1 MLLLNRSVKFRLAA
15 SLGACVVMLFVVGVV
30 GLFGLSSTNDALK
43 RTYEGN
49 VLTLGHL
56 NRIDRALLGNRVK
69 ITAEQRDRDPES
81 ARTTQR
87 EIAANDAIIDAA
99 WEDYYP
105 NRISGPIE
113 REMADA
119 FITSLGNLRSTIA
132 ELTTAMIGNDFDRA
146 REIATTTLRERY
158 SETLGDIQQLV
169 DRNSAQAAEAYE
181 GAVALYEWERKLV
194 IGTMI
199 GALIAGILLALW
211 LIRGIMTPLGKAQ
224 DLANAMADGNLD
236 NPIDITCK
244 DEFGV
249 MLRSLKAMESQFSH
263 VVMSVRGNA
272 ESVSTAADEIAQGTD
287 DLSRRTQ
294 EQAASLEQTAASMDE
309 ITSTVRQN
317 AENAAEADKL
327 VHDVSQRANAGGE
340 VADKAVK
347 AMEGINASSR
357 KIAGIVG
364 LIDEI
369 AFQTNLLALN
379 ASVEAARAGEQGRGF
394 AVVASEVRNLA
405 GRSADAA
412 KEIKKLV
419 EDSIGQ
425 VDTGTELVNRAGHA
439 LEEIV
444 EGVARVTTL
453 VGEIAVASREQAQGI
468 DQINTAVSQM
478 DGVTQQNASLVEES
492 SAAGRSLQS
501 QAAALLREV
510 SFFKGAASGTTQ
522 ALPSGS
528 ATASSNA
535 SAMTP
540 VRPQTPAR
548 PRASTAPQKA
558 ETEEWTSF

>member
-87 EIAANDAIIDAA
+87 EVAANDAIIDAA

-119 FITSLGNLRSTIA
+119 FITSLGNLRSAIA

-272 ESVSTAADEIAQGTD
+272 ESVSTAAD
-287 DLSRRTQ
+287 
-294 EQAASLEQTAASMDE
+294 
-309 ITSTVRQN
+309 
-317 AENAAEADKL
+317 
-327 VHDVSQRANAGGE
+327 
-340 VADKAVK
+340 
-347 AMEGINASSR
+347 
-357 KIAGIVG
+357 
-364 LIDEI
+364 
-369 AFQTNLLALN
+369 
-379 ASVEAARAGEQGRGF
+379 
-394 AVVASEVRNLA
+394 
-405 GRSADAA
+405 
-412 KEIKKLV
+412 
-419 EDSIGQ
+419 
-425 VDTGTELVNRAGHA
+425 
-439 LEEIV
+439 
-444 EGVARVTTL
+444 
-453 VGEIAVASREQAQGI
+453 
-468 DQINTAVSQM
+468 
-478 DGVTQQNASLVEES
+478 
-492 SAAGRSLQS
+492 
-501 QAAALLREV
+501 
-510 SFFKGAASGTTQ
+510 
-522 ALPSGS
+522 
-528 ATASSNA
+528 
-535 SAMTP
+535 
-540 VRPQTPAR
+540 
-548 PRASTAPQKA
+548 
-558 ETEEWTSF
+558 